1 MTLLE
6 LMLLW
11 PDQFTA
17 EESKILLALD
27 SSSSSNQATLEEEFG
42 QEVAGLIVMMDCQS
56 QAKTEFI

>member
-1 MTLLE
+1 VTLLE

-42 QEVAGLIVMMDCQS
+42 HEVAGLIVMMDCQS